1 MLRDDKYVYFSR
13 NDLIMIVKH
22 YMNKKEKQNSE
33 ISYKYAHI
41 NPFHATGHFF
51 QISLHLSSQF
61 VCQAKIH

>member
-41 NPFHATGHFF
+41 NPFQPSVALHIETSHLICEANQRTGF
-51 QISLHLSSQF
+51 
-61 VCQAKIH
+61 